1 MPIAYEG
8 AKPYIFVSYSHR
20 DMGFVHQV
28 ITHLQDA
35 GYRVWFD
42 GGIEAGSEWPEYIAT
57 HLEGCSC
64 VLTFISKAFA
74 ESDNCKR
81 ELNFAQD
88 LKKPLLNVYI
98 EEVALTAG
106 MRMQLGL
113 SQAMYRSNFRNDK
126 DFMESLA
133 RARILEACR
142 EKTVQKV
149 VLTTAAAKDPDPE
162 DEGIF
167 DTSALQEYGQSAG
180 ISEEAQDPF
189 EEDLDEIDGDL
200 DEFDDLMDDEEE
212 EDSEPMSGKMKLL
225 GWLTILL
232 ELSYCVF
239 WPKVLGITTGSEL
252 NVWLLILILTVPH
265 VAVAI
270 VNRLILRGMSGRT
283 TYSQRSDFVMGLFFL
298 SPVVAVI
305 ASFTG
310 IAGVRFAVNGFLK
323 FLISLGLNVLPAIIV
338 IFIYLLMIG
347 DDTEKRK

>member
-64 VLTFISKAFA
+64 VLTFISKAFVD
-74 ESDNCKR
+74 SDNCKR

-113 SQAMYRSNFRNDK
+113 SQAMYRSNFRCDK
-126 DFMESLA
+126 DFMDSLA

-149 VLTTAAAKDPDPE
+149 VMSTATPKDPDPE

-167 DTSALQEYGQSAG
+167 DASALQEYVQDT
-180 ISEEAQDPF
+180 EEPA
-189 EEDLDEIDGDL
+189 EAVEDFGELDGDL
-200 DEFDDLMDDEEE
+200 DEFDELLDEDEEE
-212 EDSEPMSGKMKLL
+212 ETGPISGNMKLL

-232 ELSYCVF
+232 ELSYCLL
-239 WPKVLGITTGSEL
+239 WPKVMEITTGSEIGL
-252 NVWLLILILTVPH
+252 WLLILIMTVPH
-265 VAVAI
+265 IAIAVI
-270 VNRLILRGMSGRT
+270 NKLIFNAMRNRT
-283 TYSQRSDFVMGLFFL
+283 TYGQRDGFAMGLFFL
-298 SPVVAVI
+298 CPAVSVI
-305 ASFTG
+305 ASLTG
-310 IAGVRFAVNGFLK
+310 IAGVRYAVNGFLK
-323 FLISLGLNVLPAIIV
+323 FLISLGLNVIPAVIV
-338 IFIYLLMIG
+338 FFIYTLMMG
-347 DDTEKRK
+347 ESPKKQK